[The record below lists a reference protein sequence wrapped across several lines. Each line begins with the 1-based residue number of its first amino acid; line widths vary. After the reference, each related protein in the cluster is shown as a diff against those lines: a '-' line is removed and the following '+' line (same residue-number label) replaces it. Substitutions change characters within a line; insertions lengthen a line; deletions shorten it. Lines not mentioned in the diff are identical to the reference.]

1 MPLKSF
7 IEQIRSGDTSAYK
20 TLYLHTHKTLFAI
33 AIRYVLYEDSAKDVL
48 QEAYIKIYKNLDSA
62 SFDSDKLVLAWMKK
76 ICVNESLM
84 HIRKKGNWDKLQISL
99 APKTTLITTSIEKKE
114 SLSILLSL
122 PMQQRICFSL
132 FALEGYSHKEISQQL
147 NIKES
152 HSRTL
157 VTRARKQLASKI
169 TTARNYETS

>member
-1 MPLKSF
+1 MC
-7 IEQIRSGDTSAYK
+7 IRD
-20 TLYLHTHKTLFAI
+20 
-33 AIRYVLYEDSAKDVL
+33 R
-48 QEAYIKIYKNLDSA
+48 NLDRVQ
-62 SFDSDKLVLAWMKK
+62 FNSDALALAWMKK
-76 ICVNESLM
+76 ICVTESLM
-84 HIRKKGNWDKLQISL
+84 YLRKKGNWDKLQFSI
-99 APKTTLITTSIEKKE
+99 APKTYKFTTSLEKKE

-122 PMQQRICFSL
+122 PSQQRICFSL
-132 FALEGYSHKEISQQL
+132 FALDGYSHKEISQQL

>member
-1 MPLKSF
+1 MNTKTH
-7 IEQIRSGDTSAYK
+7 IENCISGDYSAPK
-20 TLYLHTHKTLFAI
+20 ALYLHTYKILFPI
-33 AIRYVLYEDSAKDVL
+33 ALRYVIYEDAAKDVL
-48 QEAYIKIYKNLDSA
+48 QESYIKIYKHLSNTK
-62 SFDSDKLVLAWMKK
+62 FDSDTLALAWMKK

-84 HIRKKGNWDKLQISL
+84 HIRKKGNWDKLQITP
-99 APKTTLITTSIEKKE
+99 APRAYLQTTALEEKE
-114 SLSILLSL
+114 AMAILLAL
-122 PMQQRICFSL
+122 PIQQRICFSL
-132 FALEGYSHKEISQQL
+132 FALDGYSHKEISQQL

>member
-1 MPLKSF
+1 MDLKLN
-7 IEQIRSGDTSAYK
+7 INKYLSGSGIAAKAIYQSTYK
-20 TLYLHTHKTLFAI
+20 ILFAI
-33 AIRYVLYEDSAKDVL
+33 ALRYVIQEDAAKDVL
-48 QEAYIKIYKNLDSA
+48 QESYVKIYKNLDRVQ
-62 SFDSDKLVLAWMKK
+62 FNSDTLALAWMKK

-99 APKTTLITTSIEKKE
+99 APKTTLLTTSIEKKE

>member
-1 MPLKSF
+1 
-7 IEQIRSGDTSAYK
+7 
-20 TLYLHTHKTLFAI
+20 
-33 AIRYVLYEDSAKDVL
+33 
-48 QEAYIKIYKNLDSA
+48 
-62 SFDSDKLVLAWMKK
+62 MKK